1 MPTRTTHTTG
11 ARTTAP
17 AATGS
22 LRIKFALRFCC
33 DIDKT
38 FIYGISMRKTL
49 ILNTM
54 DGNQVREYWSQE
66 MNALLNLYRQ
76 FEILN
81 PNADSNSAKNK
92 AEDGRFVESLIR
104 MQLRKF
110 LPKDLEVSSGFI
122 HKPAVKVGVNDR
134 SRRMEKD
141 KTSSQ
146 LDIIVYNSAK
156 YPVFLKFEDNVI
168 VPPEAV
174 IAIISVKK
182 KLYVKDVEPEI
193 KALKDAAEMCRCC
206 NSKSS
211 MRGPYTVLLGI
222 TTKFKKIENVFSRM
236 KKVYESESSD
246 NLYFDDTVGYVGV
259 LANWSI
265 FRRRP
270 NKNCTRAEYVYLNHK
285 ENEQHLGLQ
294 FLLTGIL
301 SVYYDETREN
311 VNRPGFTA
319 FPKRSHEKHLGEIK
333 VHGLRK

>member
-1 MPTRTTHTTG
+1 
-11 ARTTAP
+11 
-17 AATGS
+17 
-22 LRIKFALRFCC
+22 
-33 DIDKT
+33 
-38 FIYGISMRKTL
+38 MRKTL

-122 HKPAVKVGVNDR
+122 HKPAVKVGVNNR

-174 IAIISVKK
+174 IAIISIKK
-182 KLYVKDVEPEI
+182 KLYMKDVEPEI
-193 KALKDAAEMCRCC
+193 KALKDAAEMCRCR

-222 TTKFKKIENVFSRM
+222 TSDFKKAERAFEKIKQAYEIENP
-236 KKVYESESSD
+236 D
-246 NLYFDDTVGYVGV
+246 NLYFDDTIGYVGA
-259 LANWSI
+259 LNDWSI
-265 FRRRP
+265 FKRRP
-270 NKNCTRAEYVYLNHK
+270 NKKCTHAEYVYLEHK
-285 ENEQHLGLQ
+285 TNEQHLGLQ

-311 VNRPGFTA
+311 VYRPGFTA
-319 FPKRSHEKHLGEIK
+319 FPNRSHEMLLGKIE